1 MMYVESQDVLIEEVK
16 VFDTLLGYVNDK
28 KSFYF
33 LSGAG
38 SGKTHALISLIKK
51 IMHDKK
57 SQLALSRQKILCI
70 TYTNNAK
77 DEIISRLGEND
88 LVYVSTIHNFLWDMI
103 QHHMDALVVIHV
115 TYLTDLIKKNE
126 NELFYDENDKPA
138 YQVYRGLNQAEL
150 EAVTDF
156 ILEDNESYYK
166 MQELNAGD
174 FWQLLND
181 ELGQDLSNK
190 LKTNKSHLLKIF
202 SCIRRIYNYKNCV
215 KNIAEGVRGYDFI
228 EYSIRNAECLYKNRI
243 GHDTLLL
250 YSYKLMKNYPY
261 FANILIDKFPYTF
274 VDEYQDTHDNVVAF
288 FKLIIER
295 LKPGG
300 SQYLIG
306 LFGDPSQEIYSSG
319 ARTSFL
325 TFDEVHKNINRRSH
339 DQIIDCINKIRGGH
353 QPIKQVSIFRNKNL
367 GSVKCYIYPMSK
379 CNKSDIE
386 EIIDSYRAEWDVSL
400 SNQMACLV
408 SKNEMLAEVCNF
420 SNLYS
425 KVNDLFVAE
434 NKNNYKKVND
444 EFVVNNIDKFGSF
457 ASIMYSYCKPAYLL
471 KIKSD
476 APIIELFPKLHL
488 QECTVKDIGMA
499 VRKLNALSY
508 CSLEEYFVNLYE
520 LFNTTK
526 NKRVKSLINS
536 LLPIEFDSEDIWK
549 EKLVRYCGLRK
560 VKFDDAVFQNFLKVD
575 FDEMIHWMKYINSNK
590 TDSPVNVMTC
600 HSSKGLEYENVIV
613 FLNDKMN
620 KRHTYF
626 SSLLNS
632 DLNVELSPDLEEV
645 RRLLYVSTSRAIKN
659 LRVVLFSDN
668 GLEKD
673 SIQKIFN
680 NYEFFS

>member
-1 MMYVESQDVLIEEVK
+1 MMYEESQDVLIEEVK
-16 VFDTLLGYVNDK
+16 VFDTLLGYVNGK
-28 KSFYF
+28 KPFYF

-51 IMHDKK
+51 IMQDKK
-57 SQLALSRQKILCI
+57 SQLASSSQKILCI

-77 DEIISRLGEND
+77 DEVISRLGEND

-103 QHHMDALVVIHV
+103 QHHMDALIVIHV
-115 TYLTDLIKKNE
+115 AYLTDLIKKNE
-126 NELFYDENDKPA
+126 NELFYDESDKPA
-138 YQVYRGLNQAEL
+138 YQVYRGLNQAEI
-150 EAVTDF
+150 EALTYF
-156 ILEDNESYYK
+156 ISEDNESYYK
-166 MQELNAGD
+166 MKELNAGD
-174 FWQLLND
+174 FWQLLNN
-181 ELGQDLSNK
+181 ELGEDFGKK
-190 LKTNKSHLLKIF
+190 LKTNKSHVLKIF
-202 SCIRRIYNYKNCV
+202 SCIRRIYNYKNCL
-215 KNIAEGVRGYDFI
+215 KNIADGVRGYDFI
-228 EYSIRNAECLYKNRI
+228 EYNIRNAECLYKNRI

-250 YSYKLMKNYPY
+250 YAYKLMENYPY

-274 VDEYQDTHDNVVAF
+274 IDEYQDTHDNVVAF
-288 FKLIIER
+288 FKLITER
-295 LKPGG
+295 VRSSD

-319 ARTSFL
+319 GRTSFL

-353 QPIKQVSIFRNKNL
+353 QPIKQVSIFRNKDL
-367 GSVKCYIYPMSK
+367 GSVRCYIYPMSK
-379 CNKSDIE
+379 CNKLDIE
-386 EIIDSYRAEWDVSL
+386 EIIDSYRSEWDVSL

-420 SNLYS
+420 SNLYR
-425 KVNDLFVAE
+425 KVNDLFVAD

-457 ASIMYSYCKPAYLL
+457 ASIMYAYCKPAYLL
-471 KIKSD
+471 KLKSD

-488 QECTVKDIGMA
+488 QECTVKDIGIA

-508 CSLEEYFVNLYE
+508 RSLEDYFVSLYE

-526 NKRVKSLINS
+526 NKRVKSLIKS
-536 LLPIEFDSEDIWK
+536 LLPIEFDSEDVWK
-549 EKLVRYCGLRK
+549 EKLVTYCGLRK

-575 FDEMIHWMKYINSNK
+575 FDEMIHWMRYINSNK

-613 FLNDKMN
+613 FLNDNMN
-620 KRHTYF
+620 RKHTYF

-668 GLEKD
+668 GLEKG
-673 SIQKIFN
+673 SIQKIFDDCV
-680 NYEFFS
+680 FF

>member
-386 EIIDSYRAEWDVSL
+386 KIIDSYRAEWDVSL

>member
-1 MMYVESQDVLIEEVK
+1 MMYEESQDVLIEEVK
-16 VFDTLLGYVNDK
+16 VFDTLLGYVNGK
-28 KSFYF
+28 KPFYF

-51 IMHDKK
+51 IMQDKK
-57 SQLALSRQKILCI
+57 SQLASSSQKILCI

-77 DEIISRLGEND
+77 DEVISRLGEND

-103 QHHMDALVVIHV
+103 QHHMDALIVIHIA
-115 TYLTDLIKKNE
+115 YLTDLIKKNE
-126 NELFYDENDKPA
+126 NELFYDESDKPA
-138 YQVYRGLNQAEL
+138 YQVYRGLNQAEI
-150 EAVTDF
+150 EALTYF
-156 ILEDNESYYK
+156 ISEDNESYYK
-166 MQELNAGD
+166 MKELNAGD

-181 ELGQDLSNK
+181 ELGEDFGKK
-190 LKTNKSHLLKIF
+190 LKTNKSHVLKIF
-202 SCIRRIYNYKNCV
+202 SCIRRIYNYKNCL
-215 KNIAEGVRGYDFI
+215 KNIADGVRGYDFI
-228 EYSIRNAECLYKNRI
+228 EYNIRNAECLYKNRI

-250 YSYKLMKNYPY
+250 YAYKLMENYPY

-274 VDEYQDTHDNVVAF
+274 IDEYQDTHDNVVAF
-288 FKLIIER
+288 FKLITER
-295 LKPGG
+295 VRSSD

-319 ARTSFL
+319 GRTSFL

-353 QPIKQVSIFRNKNL
+353 QPIKQVSIFRNKDL
-367 GSVKCYIYPMSK
+367 GSVRCYIYPMSK
-379 CNKSDIE
+379 CNKLDIE
-386 EIIDSYRAEWDVSL
+386 EIIDSYRSEWDVSL

-420 SNLYS
+420 SNLYR
-425 KVNDLFVAE
+425 KVNDLFVAD

-457 ASIMYSYCKPAYLL
+457 ASIMYAYCKPAYLL
-471 KIKSD
+471 KLKSD

-488 QECTVKDIGMA
+488 QECTVKDIGIA

-508 CSLEEYFVNLYE
+508 RSLEDYFVSLYE

-526 NKRVKSLINS
+526 NKRVKSLIKS
-536 LLPIEFDSEDIWK
+536 LLPIEFDSEDVWK
-549 EKLVRYCGLRK
+549 EKLVTYCGLRK

-575 FDEMIHWMKYINSNK
+575 FDEMIHWMRYINSNK

-613 FLNDKMN
+613 FLNDNMN
-620 KRHTYF
+620 RKHTYF

-668 GLEKD
+668 GLEKG
-673 SIQKIFN
+673 SIQKIFDDCV
-680 NYEFFS
+680 FF

>member
-1 MMYVESQDVLIEEVK
+1 MMYEESQDVLIEEAK
-16 VFDTLLGYVNDK
+16 VFDTLLGYVNGK
-28 KSFYF
+28 KPFYF

-51 IMHDKK
+51 IMQDKK
-57 SQLALSRQKILCI
+57 SQLASSSQKILCI

-77 DEIISRLGEND
+77 DEVISRLGEND

-103 QHHMDALVVIHV
+103 QHHMDALIVIHV
-115 TYLTDLIKKNE
+115 AYLTDLIKKNE
-126 NELFYDENDKPA
+126 NELFYDESDKPA
-138 YQVYRGLNQAEL
+138 YQVYRGLNQAEI
-150 EAVTDF
+150 EALTYF
-156 ILEDNESYYK
+156 ISEDNESYYK
-166 MQELNAGD
+166 MKELNAGD

-181 ELGQDLSNK
+181 ELGEDFGKK
-190 LKTNKSHLLKIF
+190 LKTNKSHVLKIF
-202 SCIRRIYNYKNCV
+202 SCIRRIYNYKNCL
-215 KNIAEGVRGYDFI
+215 KNIADGVRGYDFI
-228 EYSIRNAECLYKNRI
+228 EYNIRNAECLYKNRI

-250 YSYKLMKNYPY
+250 YAYKLMENYPY

-274 VDEYQDTHDNVVAF
+274 IDEYQDTHDNVVAF
-288 FKLIIER
+288 FKLITER
-295 LKPGG
+295 VRSSD

-319 ARTSFL
+319 GRTSFL

-353 QPIKQVSIFRNKNL
+353 QPIKQVSIFRNKDL
-367 GSVKCYIYPMSK
+367 GSVRCYIYPMSK
-379 CNKSDIE
+379 CNKLDIE
-386 EIIDSYRAEWDVSL
+386 EIIDSYRSEWDVSL

-420 SNLYS
+420 SNLYR
-425 KVNDLFVAE
+425 KVNDLFVAD

-457 ASIMYSYCKPAYLL
+457 ASIMYAYCKPAYLL
-471 KIKSD
+471 KLKSD

-488 QECTVKDIGMA
+488 QECTVKDIGIA

-508 CSLEEYFVNLYE
+508 RSLEDYFVSLYE

-526 NKRVKSLINS
+526 NKRVKSLIKS
-536 LLPIEFDSEDIWK
+536 LLPIEFDSEDVWK
-549 EKLVRYCGLRK
+549 EKLVTYCGLRK

-575 FDEMIHWMKYINSNK
+575 FDEMIHWMRYINSNK

-613 FLNDKMN
+613 FLNDNMN
-620 KRHTYF
+620 RKHTYF

-668 GLEKD
+668 GLEKG
-673 SIQKIFN
+673 SIQKIFDDCV
-680 NYEFFS
+680 FF

>member
-1 MMYVESQDVLIEEVK
+1 MMYEESQDVLIEEVK
-16 VFDTLLGYVNDK
+16 VFDTLLGYVNGK
-28 KSFYF
+28 KPFYF

-51 IMHDKK
+51 IMQDKK
-57 SQLALSRQKILCI
+57 SQLASSSQKILCI

-77 DEIISRLGEND
+77 DEVISRLGEND

-103 QHHMDALVVIHV
+103 QHHMDALIVIHV
-115 TYLTDLIKKNE
+115 AYLTDLIKKNE
-126 NELFYDENDKPA
+126 NELFYDESDKPA
-138 YQVYRGLNQAEL
+138 YQVYRGLNQAEI
-150 EAVTDF
+150 EALIYF
-156 ILEDNESYYK
+156 ISEDNESYYK
-166 MQELNAGD
+166 MKELNAGD

-181 ELGQDLSNK
+181 ELGEDFGKK
-190 LKTNKSHLLKIF
+190 LKTNKSHVLKIF
-202 SCIRRIYNYKNCV
+202 SCIRRIYNYKNCL
-215 KNIAEGVRGYDFI
+215 KNIADGVRGYDFI
-228 EYSIRNAECLYKNRI
+228 EYNIRNAECLYKNRI

-250 YSYKLMKNYPY
+250 YAYKLMGNYPY

-274 VDEYQDTHDNVVAF
+274 IDEYQDTHDNVVAF
-288 FKLIIER
+288 FKLITER
-295 LKPGG
+295 VRSSD

-319 ARTSFL
+319 GRTSFL

-353 QPIKQVSIFRNKNL
+353 QPIKQVSIFRNKDL
-367 GSVKCYIYPMSK
+367 GSVRCYIYPMSK
-379 CNKSDIE
+379 CNKLDIE
-386 EIIDSYRAEWDVSL
+386 EIIDSYRSEWDVSL

-420 SNLYS
+420 SNLYR
-425 KVNDLFVAE
+425 KVNDLFVAD

-457 ASIMYSYCKPAYLL
+457 ASIMYAYCKPAYLL
-471 KIKSD
+471 KLKSD

-488 QECTVKDIGMA
+488 QECTVKDIGIA

-508 CSLEEYFVNLYE
+508 RSLEDYFVSLYE

-526 NKRVKSLINS
+526 NKRVKSLIKS
-536 LLPIEFDSEDIWK
+536 LLPIEFDSEDVWK
-549 EKLVRYCGLRK
+549 EKLVTYCGLRK

-575 FDEMIHWMKYINSNK
+575 FDEMIHWMRYINSNK

-613 FLNDKMN
+613 FLNDNMN
-620 KRHTYF
+620 RKHTYF

-668 GLEKD
+668 GLEKG
-673 SIQKIFN
+673 SIQKIFDDCV
-680 NYEFFS
+680 FF

>member
-1 MMYVESQDVLIEEVK
+1 MMYEESQDVLIEEVK
-16 VFDTLLGYVNDK
+16 VFDTLLGYVNGK
-28 KSFYF
+28 KPFYF

-51 IMHDKK
+51 IMQDKK
-57 SQLALSRQKILCI
+57 SQLASSSQKILCI

-77 DEIISRLGEND
+77 DEVISRLGEND

-103 QHHMDALVVIHV
+103 QHHMDALIVIHV
-115 TYLTDLIKKNE
+115 AYLTDLIKKNE
-126 NELFYDENDKPA
+126 NELFYDESDKPA
-138 YQVYRGLNQAEL
+138 YQVYRGLNQAEI
-150 EAVTDF
+150 EALTYF
-156 ILEDNESYYK
+156 ISEDNESYYK
-166 MQELNAGD
+166 MKELNAAD

-181 ELGQDLSNK
+181 ELGEDFGKK
-190 LKTNKSHLLKIF
+190 LKTNKSHVLKIF
-202 SCIRRIYNYKNCV
+202 SCIRRIYNYKNCL
-215 KNIAEGVRGYDFI
+215 KNIADGVRGYDFI
-228 EYSIRNAECLYKNRI
+228 EYNIRNAECLYKNRI

-250 YSYKLMKNYPY
+250 YAYKLMENYPY

-274 VDEYQDTHDNVVAF
+274 IDEYQDTHDNVVAF
-288 FKLIIER
+288 FKLITER
-295 LKPGG
+295 VRSSD

-319 ARTSFL
+319 GRTSFL

-353 QPIKQVSIFRNKNL
+353 QPIKQVSIFRNKDL
-367 GSVKCYIYPMSK
+367 GSVRCYIYPMSK
-379 CNKSDIE
+379 CNKLDIE
-386 EIIDSYRAEWDVSL
+386 EIIDSYRSEWDVSL

-420 SNLYS
+420 SNLYR
-425 KVNDLFVAE
+425 KVNDLFVAD

-457 ASIMYSYCKPAYLL
+457 ASIMYAYCKPAYLL
-471 KIKSD
+471 KLKSD

-488 QECTVKDIGMA
+488 QECTVKDIGIA

-508 CSLEEYFVNLYE
+508 RSLEDYFVSLYE

-526 NKRVKSLINS
+526 NKRVKSLIKS
-536 LLPIEFDSEDIWK
+536 LLPIEFDSEDVWK
-549 EKLVRYCGLRK
+549 EKLVTYCGLRK

-575 FDEMIHWMKYINSNK
+575 FDEMIHWMRYINSNK

-613 FLNDKMN
+613 FLNDNMN
-620 KRHTYF
+620 RKHTYF

-668 GLEKD
+668 GLEKG
-673 SIQKIFN
+673 SIQKIFDDCV
-680 NYEFFS
+680 FF

>member
-1 MMYVESQDVLIEEVK
+1 MMYEESQDVLIEEVK
-16 VFDTLLGYVNDK
+16 VFDTLLGYVNGK
-28 KSFYF
+28 KPFYF

-51 IMHDKK
+51 IMQDKK
-57 SQLALSRQKILCI
+57 SQLASSSQKILCI

-77 DEIISRLGEND
+77 DEVISRLGEND

-103 QHHMDALVVIHV
+103 QHHMDALIVIHV
-115 TYLTDLIKKNE
+115 AYLTDLIKKNE
-126 NELFYDENDKPA
+126 NELFYDESDKPA
-138 YQVYRGLNQAEL
+138 YQVYRGLNQAEI
-150 EAVTDF
+150 EALTYF
-156 ILEDNESYYK
+156 ISEDNESYYK
-166 MQELNAGD
+166 MKELNAGD

-181 ELGQDLSNK
+181 ELGEDFGKK
-190 LKTNKSHLLKIF
+190 LKTNKSHVLKIF
-202 SCIRRIYNYKNCV
+202 SCIRRIYNYKNCL
-215 KNIAEGVRGYDFI
+215 KNIADGVRGYDFI
-228 EYSIRNAECLYKNRI
+228 EYNIRNAECLYKNRI

-250 YSYKLMKNYPY
+250 YAYKLMENYPY

-274 VDEYQDTHDNVVAF
+274 IDEYQDTHDNVVAF
-288 FKLIIER
+288 FKLITER
-295 LKPGG
+295 VRSSD

-319 ARTSFL
+319 GRTSFL

-353 QPIKQVSIFRNKNL
+353 QPIKQVSIFRNKDL
-367 GSVKCYIYPMSK
+367 GSVRCYIYPMSK
-379 CNKSDIE
+379 CNKLDIE
-386 EIIDSYRAEWDVSL
+386 EIIDSYRSEWDVSL

-420 SNLYS
+420 SNLYR
-425 KVNDLFVAE
+425 KVNDLFVAD

-457 ASIMYSYCKPAYLL
+457 ASIMYAYCKPAYLL
-471 KIKSD
+471 KLKSD

-488 QECTVKDIGMA
+488 QECTVKDIGIA

-508 CSLEEYFVNLYE
+508 RSLEDYFVSLYE

-526 NKRVKSLINS
+526 NKRVKSLIKS
-536 LLPIEFDSEDIWK
+536 LLPIEFDSEDVWK
-549 EKLVRYCGLRK
+549 EKLVTYCGLRK

-575 FDEMIHWMKYINSNK
+575 FDEMIHWMRYINSNK

-613 FLNDKMN
+613 FLNDNMN
-620 KRHTYF
+620 RKHTYF

-668 GLEKD
+668 GLEKG
-673 SIQKIFN
+673 SIQKIFDDCV
-680 NYEFFS
+680 FF

>member
-1 MMYVESQDVLIEEVK
+1 MMYEESQDVLKEEVK
-16 VFDTLLGYVNDK
+16 VFDTLLGYVNDRK
-28 KSFYF
+28 PFYF

-51 IMHDKK
+51 IMQDKK
-57 SQLALSRQKILCI
+57 SQLALSSQKILCI

-77 DEIISRLGEND
+77 DEVISRLGENN
-88 LVYVSTIHNFLWDMI
+88 LVHVSTIHNFLWDMI

-115 TYLTDLIKKNE
+115 KYLTDLIKKHE
-126 NELFYDENDKPA
+126 SELFHDENDKPA
-138 YQVYRGLNQAEL
+138 YQVYRGLNQAEI
-150 EAVTDF
+150 EAVKDF

-181 ELGQDLSNK
+181 ELGEDFGKK
-190 LKTNKSHLLKIF
+190 LKTNKSHVLKIF
-202 SCIRRIYNYKNCV
+202 PCIRRIYNYTNCL

-228 EYSIRNAECLYKNRI
+228 EYNIRNAECLYKNRI

-250 YSYKLMKNYPY
+250 YAYKLMENYPY

-288 FKLIIER
+288 FKLITER
-295 LKPGG
+295 LKPSD

-319 ARTSFL
+319 SRTSFL

-367 GSVKCYIYPMSK
+367 GSVRCYIYPMSK

-386 EIIDSYRAEWDVSL
+386 EIIDSYRSEWDVSL

-444 EFVVNNIDKFGSF
+444 EFVVNNVDKFGSF

-471 KIKSD
+471 KVKSD
-476 APIIELFPKLHL
+476 APIIELFPKIYL

-499 VRKLNALSY
+499 VRKLNTLSY

-526 NKRVKSLINS
+526 NKRVKSLFQS
-536 LLPIEFDSEDIWK
+536 LLPIDFDSEDVWK

-560 VKFDDAVFQNFLKVD
+560 VKFDDEVFQNFLKVD

-620 KRHTYF
+620 KKHTYF

-645 RRLLYVSTSRAIKN
+645 RRLLYVSTSRAVKN

-668 GLEKD
+668 ELEKD

-680 NYEFFS
+680 DCVFFS

>member
-1 MMYVESQDVLIEEVK
+1 MMYEESKDVLLEEVNI
-16 VFDTLLGYVNDK
+16 FNTLSSYANAK
-28 KSFYF
+28 EPFYF

-38 SGKTHALISLIKK
+38 SGKTYALISLIRK
-51 IMHDKK
+51 IMKDNKA
-57 SQLALSRQKILCI
+57 QLESTGQKILCI

-77 DEIISRLGEND
+77 EEIVSRLGENE

-103 QHHMDALVVIHV
+103 QHHMDALVVIHY
-115 TYLTDLIKKNE
+115 TYLSDLIKKNE
-126 NELFYDENDKPA
+126 NELLYDENDTPA
-138 YQVYRGLNQAEL
+138 YQAYRGLNQAEVD
-150 EAVTDF
+150 AVTDF
-156 ILEDNESYYK
+156 ILKDNESYYNLL
-166 MQELNAGD
+166 ELNAGD
-174 FWQLLND
+174 LWLILNEKLGE
-181 ELGQDLSNK
+181 ELGKKLKSNK
-190 LKTNKSHLLKIF
+190 THVLKIF
-202 SCIRRIYNYKNCV
+202 SCIRRIYNFKNCLN
-215 KNIAEGVRGYDFI
+215 NISEGVRGYDFI
-228 EYSIRNAECLYKNRI
+228 EYSIKNAECLYKNRI

-250 YSYKLMKNYPY
+250 YSYKLMENYPY
-261 FANILIDKFPYTF
+261 FANILIDKFPYIF
-274 VDEYQDTHDNVVAF
+274 IDEYQDTNDDVVAF
-288 FKLIIER
+288 FKIITER
-295 LKPGG
+295 LKPSD

-319 ARTSFL
+319 ERTSFL

-339 DQIIDCINKIRGGH
+339 EQIIDCINKIRGEH
-353 QPIKQVSIFRNKNL
+353 QPIKQVSIFKNKNV
-367 GSVKCYIYPMSK
+367 GSVRCYTYPMSK
-379 CNKSDIE
+379 CNKSNIE
-386 EIIDSYRAEWDVSL
+386 GIIDSYRTKWDVSL

-425 KVNDLFVAE
+425 KVKDLFIAE
-434 NKNNYKKVND
+434 NKRNYKKVND
-444 EFVVNNIDKFGSF
+444 EFLVNDIDKFGFF
-457 ASIMYSYCKPAYLL
+457 ASTLYSYCKPAYLL

-488 QECTVKDIGMA
+488 QEYTVKDIGMA

-508 CSLEEYFVNLYE
+508 CSLEEYFVNLHG

-526 NKRVKSLINS
+526 NKRVKSLIKS
-536 LLPIEFDSEDIWK
+536 LLPIEFDSEEVWQ
-549 EKLVRYCGLRK
+549 EKLVRYCGFRK
-560 VKFDDAVFQNFLKVD
+560 VKFNDSVFQDFIKVD
-575 FDEMIHWMKYINSNK
+575 FDELIHWMNHINSNK

-620 KRHTYF
+620 KKHTYF

-668 GLEKD
+668 ELQKD
-673 SIQKIFN
+673 SIQKIFKDCL
-680 NYEFFS
+680 FF

>member
-1 MMYVESQDVLIEEVK
+1 MMYEESKDVLLEEVN
-16 VFDTLLGYVNDK
+16 VFNTLSSYANAK
-28 KSFYF
+28 EPFYF

-38 SGKTHALISLIKK
+38 SGKTYALISLIRK
-51 IMHDKK
+51 IMKDNKA
-57 SQLALSRQKILCI
+57 QLESTGQKILCI

-77 DEIISRLGEND
+77 EEIVSRLGENE

-103 QHHMDALVVIHV
+103 QHHMDALVVIHY
-115 TYLTDLIKKNE
+115 TYLSDLIKKNE
-126 NELFYDENDKPA
+126 NELLYDENDTPA
-138 YQVYRGLNQAEL
+138 YQAYRGLNQTEVD
-150 EAVTDF
+150 AVTDF
-156 ILEDNESYYK
+156 ILKDNELYYNLL
-166 MQELNAGD
+166 ELNAGD
-174 FWQLLND
+174 LWLILNEKLGE
-181 ELGQDLSNK
+181 ELGKKLKSNK
-190 LKTNKSHLLKIF
+190 THVLKIF
-202 SCIRRIYNYKNCV
+202 SCIRRIYNFKNCLN
-215 KNIAEGVRGYDFI
+215 NISEGVRGYDFI
-228 EYSIRNAECLYKNRI
+228 EYNIKNAECLYKNRI

-250 YSYKLMKNYPY
+250 YSYKLMENYPY
-261 FANILIDKFPYTF
+261 FANILIDKFPYIF
-274 VDEYQDTHDNVVAF
+274 IDEYQDTNDDVVAF
-288 FKLIIER
+288 FKIITER
-295 LKPGG
+295 LKPSD

-319 ARTSFL
+319 ERTSFL

-339 DQIIDCINKIRGGH
+339 AQIIDCINKIRGGH
-353 QPIKQVSIFRNKNL
+353 QPIKQVSIFKNKNL
-367 GSVKCYIYPMSK
+367 GSVRCYTYPMSM
-379 CNKSDIE
+379 CNKSNIE
-386 EIIDSYRAEWDVSL
+386 RIIDSYRNKWDVSL

-425 KVNDLFVAE
+425 KVKDLFIAE
-434 NKNNYKKVND
+434 NKINYKKVND
-444 EFVVNNIDKFGSF
+444 EFLVNDIDKFGFF
-457 ASIMYSYCKPAYLL
+457 ASVLYSYCKPTYLL

-488 QECTVKDIGMA
+488 QEYTVKDIGIA

-508 CSLEEYFVNLYE
+508 CSLEDYFVNLHG

-526 NKRVKSLINS
+526 NKRVKSLIKS
-536 LLPIEFDSEDIWK
+536 LLPIEFDSEEVWQ
-549 EKLVRYCGLRK
+549 EKIVRYCGFRK
-560 VKFDDAVFQNFLKVD
+560 VKFNDAVFQDFLKVD
-575 FDEMIHWMKYINSNK
+575 FDELINWMNYINSNK

-620 KRHTYF
+620 KKHTYF

-668 GLEKD
+668 ELQKD
-673 SIQKIFN
+673 SIQKIFKDCL
-680 NYEFFS
+680 FF

>member
-1 MMYVESQDVLIEEVK
+1 MMYEESQDVLIEEVK
-16 VFDTLLGYVNDK
+16 VFDTLLGYVNGK
-28 KSFYF
+28 KPFYF

-51 IMHDKK
+51 IMQDKK
-57 SQLALSRQKILCI
+57 SQLASSSQKILCI

-77 DEIISRLGEND
+77 DEVISRLGEND

-103 QHHMDALVVIHV
+103 QHHMDALIVIHV
-115 TYLTDLIKKNE
+115 AYLTDLIKENE
-126 NELFYDENDKPA
+126 NELFYDESDKPA
-138 YQVYRGLNQAEL
+138 YQVYRGLNQAEI
-150 EAVTDF
+150 EALTYF
-156 ILEDNESYYK
+156 ISEDNESYYK
-166 MQELNAGD
+166 MKELNAGD

-181 ELGQDLSNK
+181 ELGEDFGKK
-190 LKTNKSHLLKIF
+190 LKTNKSHVLKIF
-202 SCIRRIYNYKNCV
+202 SCIRRIYNYKNCL
-215 KNIAEGVRGYDFI
+215 KNIADGVRGYDFI
-228 EYSIRNAECLYKNRI
+228 EYNIRNAECLYKNRI

-250 YSYKLMKNYPY
+250 YAYKLMENYPY

-274 VDEYQDTHDNVVAF
+274 IDEYQDTHDNVVAF
-288 FKLIIER
+288 FKLITER
-295 LKPGG
+295 VRSSD

-319 ARTSFL
+319 GRTSFL

-353 QPIKQVSIFRNKNL
+353 QPIKQVSIFRNKDL
-367 GSVKCYIYPMSK
+367 GSVRCYIYPMSK
-379 CNKSDIE
+379 CNKLDIE
-386 EIIDSYRAEWDVSL
+386 EIIDSYRSEWDVSL

-420 SNLYS
+420 SNLYR
-425 KVNDLFVAE
+425 KVNDLFVAD

-457 ASIMYSYCKPAYLL
+457 ASIMYAYCKPAYLL
-471 KIKSD
+471 KLKSD

-488 QECTVKDIGMA
+488 QECTVKDIGIA

-508 CSLEEYFVNLYE
+508 RSLEDYFVSLYE

-526 NKRVKSLINS
+526 NKRVKSLIKS
-536 LLPIEFDSEDIWK
+536 LLPIEFDSEDVWK
-549 EKLVRYCGLRK
+549 EKLVTYCGLRK

-575 FDEMIHWMKYINSNK
+575 FDEMIHWMRYINSNK

-613 FLNDKMN
+613 FLNDNMN
-620 KRHTYF
+620 RKHTYF

-668 GLEKD
+668 GLEKG
-673 SIQKIFN
+673 SIQKIFDDCV
-680 NYEFFS
+680 FF

>member
-1 MMYVESQDVLIEEVK
+1 MMYEESQDVLIEEVK
-16 VFDTLLGYVNDK
+16 VFDTLLGYVNGK
-28 KSFYF
+28 KPFYF

-51 IMHDKK
+51 IMQDKK
-57 SQLALSRQKILCI
+57 SQLASSSQKILCI

-77 DEIISRLGEND
+77 DEVISRLGEND

-103 QHHMDALVVIHV
+103 QHHMDALIVIHV
-115 TYLTDLIKKNE
+115 AYLTDLIKKNE
-126 NELFYDENDKPA
+126 NELFYDESDKPA
-138 YQVYRGLNQAEL
+138 YQVYRGLNQAEI
-150 EAVTDF
+150 EALTYF
-156 ILEDNESYYK
+156 ISEDNESYYK
-166 MQELNAGD
+166 MKELNAGD

-181 ELGQDLSNK
+181 ELGEDFGKK
-190 LKTNKSHLLKIF
+190 LKTNKSHVLKIF
-202 SCIRRIYNYKNCV
+202 SCIRRIYNYKNCL
-215 KNIAEGVRGYDFI
+215 KNIADGVRGYDFI
-228 EYSIRNAECLYKNRI
+228 EYNIRNAECLYKNRI

-250 YSYKLMKNYPY
+250 YAYKLMENYPY

-274 VDEYQDTHDNVVAF
+274 IDEYQDTHDNVVAF
-288 FKLIIER
+288 FKLITER
-295 LKPGG
+295 VRSSD

-319 ARTSFL
+319 GRTSFL

-353 QPIKQVSIFRNKNL
+353 QPIKQVSIFRNKDL
-367 GSVKCYIYPMSK
+367 GSVRCYIYPMSK
-379 CNKSDIE
+379 CNKLDIE
-386 EIIDSYRAEWDVSL
+386 EIIDSYRSEWDVSL

-420 SNLYS
+420 SNLYR
-425 KVNDLFVAE
+425 KVNDLFVAD

-444 EFVVNNIDKFGSF
+444 EFVVNNMDKFGSF
-457 ASIMYSYCKPAYLL
+457 ASIMYAYCKPAYLL
-471 KIKSD
+471 KLKSD

-488 QECTVKDIGMA
+488 QECTVKDIGIA

-508 CSLEEYFVNLYE
+508 RSLEDYFVSLYE

-526 NKRVKSLINS
+526 NKRVKSLIKS
-536 LLPIEFDSEDIWK
+536 LLPIEFDSEDVWK
-549 EKLVRYCGLRK
+549 EKLVTYCGLRK

-575 FDEMIHWMKYINSNK
+575 FDEMIHWMRYINSNK

-613 FLNDKMN
+613 FLNDNMN
-620 KRHTYF
+620 RKHTYF

-668 GLEKD
+668 GLEKG
-673 SIQKIFN
+673 SIQKIFDDCV
-680 NYEFFS
+680 FF

>member
-1 MMYVESQDVLIEEVK
+1 MMYEESQDVLIEEVK
-16 VFDTLLGYVNDK
+16 VFDTLLGYVNGK
-28 KSFYF
+28 KPFYF

-51 IMHDKK
+51 IMQDKK
-57 SQLALSRQKILCI
+57 SQLASSSQKILCI

-77 DEIISRLGEND
+77 DEVISRLGEND

-103 QHHMDALVVIHV
+103 QHHMDALIVIHV
-115 TYLTDLIKKNE
+115 AYLTDLIKKNE
-126 NELFYDENDKPA
+126 NELFYDESDKPA
-138 YQVYRGLNQAEL
+138 YQVYRGLNQAEI
-150 EAVTDF
+150 EALTYF
-156 ILEDNESYYK
+156 ISEDNESYYK
-166 MQELNAGD
+166 MKELNAGD

-181 ELGQDLSNK
+181 ELGEDFGKK
-190 LKTNKSHLLKIF
+190 LKTNKSHVLKIF
-202 SCIRRIYNYKNCV
+202 SCIRRIYNYKNCL
-215 KNIAEGVRGYDFI
+215 KNIADGVRGYDFI
-228 EYSIRNAECLYKNRI
+228 EYNIRNAECLYKNRI

-250 YSYKLMKNYPY
+250 YAYKLMENYPY

-274 VDEYQDTHDNVVAF
+274 IDEYQDTHDNVVAF
-288 FKLIIER
+288 FKLITESVR
-295 LKPGG
+295 SSD

-319 ARTSFL
+319 GRTSFL

-353 QPIKQVSIFRNKNL
+353 QPIKQVSIFRNKDL
-367 GSVKCYIYPMSK
+367 GSVRCYIYPMSK
-379 CNKSDIE
+379 CNKLDIE
-386 EIIDSYRAEWDVSL
+386 EIIDSYRSEWDVSL

-420 SNLYS
+420 SNLYR
-425 KVNDLFVAE
+425 KVNDLFVAD

-457 ASIMYSYCKPAYLL
+457 ASIMYAYCKPAYLL
-471 KIKSD
+471 KLKSD

-488 QECTVKDIGMA
+488 QECTVKDIGIA

-508 CSLEEYFVNLYE
+508 RSLEDYFVSLYE

-526 NKRVKSLINS
+526 NKRVKSLIKS
-536 LLPIEFDSEDIWK
+536 LLPIEFDSEDVWK
-549 EKLVRYCGLRK
+549 EKLVTYCGLRK

-575 FDEMIHWMKYINSNK
+575 FDEMIHWMRYINSNK

-613 FLNDKMN
+613 FLNDNMN
-620 KRHTYF
+620 RKHTYF

-668 GLEKD
+668 GLEKG
-673 SIQKIFN
+673 SIQKIFDDCV
-680 NYEFFS
+680 FF

>member
-367 GSVKCYIYPMSK
+367 GSVRCYIYPMSK

-386 EIIDSYRAEWDVSL
+386 KIIDSYRAEWDVSL

>member
-1 MMYVESQDVLIEEVK
+1 MMYEESQDVLIEEGK
-16 VFDTLLGYVNDK
+16 VFDTLLGYVNDRK
-28 KSFYF
+28 PFYF

-115 TYLTDLIKKNE
+115 KYLTDLIKKNE
-126 NELFYDENDKPA
+126 NELFYDENDKAA
-138 YQVYRGLNQAEL
+138 YQVYRGLNQAEI

-174 FWQLLND
+174 FWQILND
-181 ELGQDLSNK
+181 ELGEDLGKK
-190 LKTNKSHLLKIF
+190 LKTNKSHVLKIF

-228 EYSIRNAECLYKNRI
+228 EYNIRNAECLYKNRI

-250 YSYKLMKNYPY
+250 YSYKLMENYPY
-261 FANILIDKFPYTF
+261 FANIFIDKFPYTF

-295 LKPGG
+295 LKPSD

-319 ARTSFL
+319 GRTSFL
-325 TFDEVHKNINRRSH
+325 TLDEVHKNINRRSH

-379 CNKSDIE
+379 CNKSAIE

-508 CSLEEYFVNLYE
+508 CSLEEYFVNLYG

-526 NKRVKSLINS
+526 NKRVRSLIKS
-536 LLPIEFDSEDIWK
+536 LLPIEFDSEDVWK

-680 NYEFFS
+680 DCVFFS

>member
-1 MMYVESQDVLIEEVK
+1 MMYEESQDVLIEEVK
-16 VFDTLLGYVNDK
+16 VFDTLLGYVNGRK
-28 KSFYF
+28 PFYF

-51 IMHDKK
+51 IMQDKK
-57 SQLALSRQKILCI
+57 SQLASSSQKILCI

-77 DEIISRLGEND
+77 DEVISRLGEND

-103 QHHMDALVVIHV
+103 QHHMDALIVIHV
-115 TYLTDLIKKNE
+115 AYLTDLIKKNE
-126 NELFYDENDKPA
+126 NELFYDESDKPA
-138 YQVYRGLNQAEL
+138 YQVYRGLNQAEI
-150 EAVTDF
+150 EALTYF
-156 ILEDNESYYK
+156 ISEDNESYYK
-166 MQELNAGD
+166 MKELNAGD

-181 ELGQDLSNK
+181 ELGEDFGKK
-190 LKTNKSHLLKIF
+190 LKTNKSHVLKIF
-202 SCIRRIYNYKNCV
+202 SCIRRIYNYKNCL
-215 KNIAEGVRGYDFI
+215 KNIADGVRGYDII
-228 EYSIRNAECLYKNRI
+228 EYNIRNAECLYKNRI

-250 YSYKLMKNYPY
+250 YAYKLMENYPY

-274 VDEYQDTHDNVVAF
+274 IDEYQDTHDNVVAF
-288 FKLIIER
+288 FKLITER
-295 LKPGG
+295 VRSSD

-319 ARTSFL
+319 GRTSFL

-353 QPIKQVSIFRNKNL
+353 QPIKQVSIFRNKDL
-367 GSVKCYIYPMSK
+367 GSVRCYIYPMSK
-379 CNKSDIE
+379 CNKLDIE
-386 EIIDSYRAEWDVSL
+386 EIIDSYRSEWDVSL

-420 SNLYS
+420 SNLYR
-425 KVNDLFVAE
+425 KVNDLFVAD

-457 ASIMYSYCKPAYLL
+457 ASIMYAYCKPAYLL
-471 KIKSD
+471 KLKSD

-488 QECTVKDIGMA
+488 QECTVKDIGIA

-508 CSLEEYFVNLYE
+508 RSLEDYFVSLYE

-526 NKRVKSLINS
+526 NKRVKSLIKS
-536 LLPIEFDSEDIWK
+536 LLPIEFDSEDVWK
-549 EKLVRYCGLRK
+549 EKLVTYCGLRK

-575 FDEMIHWMKYINSNK
+575 FDEMIHWMRYINSNK

-613 FLNDKMN
+613 FLNDNMN
-620 KRHTYF
+620 RKHTYF

-668 GLEKD
+668 GLEKG
-673 SIQKIFN
+673 SIQKIFDDCV
-680 NYEFFS
+680 FF